1 MTTLADD
8 IKALM
13 GLGHSLENAT
23 ELAVADRKRLAT
35 LKPAGNYPVPVN
47 FIEQFSSHI
56 FHIYILFAFEEC
68 LLMKKF
74 CWCYFNLFISFYR
87 KSKVLFYLGL
97 GHTGYIFETAISL
110 DFCRFYCWSHRPNSV
125 FLFMKVKFWKV
136 KYFFSS
142 HFLRDLRPNLKRVYL
157 F

>member
-47 FIEQFSSHI
+47 FIEQFFI
-56 FHIYILFAFEEC
+56 A
-68 LLMKKF
+68 
-74 CWCYFNLFISFYR
+74 YFPYLYFICF
-87 KSKVLFYLGL
+87 
-97 GHTGYIFETAISL
+97 
-110 DFCRFYCWSHRPNSV
+110 
-125 FLFMKVKFWKV
+125 
-136 KYFFSS
+136 
-142 HFLRDLRPNLKRVYL
+142 
-157 F
+157 